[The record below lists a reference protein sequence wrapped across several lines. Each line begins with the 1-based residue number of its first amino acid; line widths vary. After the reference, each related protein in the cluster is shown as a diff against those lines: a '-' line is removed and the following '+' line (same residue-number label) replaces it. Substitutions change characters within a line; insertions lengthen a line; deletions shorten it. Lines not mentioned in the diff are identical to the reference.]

1 MLKGFMNKKKY
12 NVYVR
17 LKKIK
22 IMRLLIY
29 QANSL
34 TTNIEIIGNLVV
46 SNNRYYIIPI
56 DTDMI
61 VHNNYSVNNDN
72 VFIKGMEIDKS
83 TLKFVGENYIEL

>member
-1 MLKGFMNKKKY
+1 MNKKILCLCE
-12 NVYVR
+12 V
-17 LKKIK
+17 KKIK

>member
-1 MLKGFMNKKKY
+1 
-12 NVYVR
+12 
-17 LKKIK
+17 
-22 IMRLLIY
+22 MRLLIY

-83 TLKFVGENYIEL
+83 TLKFVGENYIELWLN